1 MVIWFQNNARPKTQ
15 VIPAVP
21 SHSPKKPR
29 AINGIDIFEKNYKA
43 DITRRTANICEEQ
56 GIASQSN
63 VGGYKKTAREMYQG
77 ADPDV
82 KAACEEDAKIMNAS
96 RLENPAPS
104 EVYA

>member
-15 VIPAVP
+15 VILAVP

-29 AINGIDIFEKNYKA
+29 AINGSDIFEKNHKA
-43 DITRRTANICEEQ
+43 DITKRCEAQ
-56 GIASQSN
+56 GIAKQSN
-63 VGGYKKTAREMYQG
+63 ISGYKKMAREMYQG